1 MYFMLMKAS
10 YSKRIRYLT
19 TCLFE
24 QFQGFGDEITQ
35 VEALSLTVLDVISDV
50 DITIAEQV
58 EDWEDLTVVW
68 NKCLANHLSTQY

>member
-1 MYFMLMKAS
+1 MLMKAS
-10 YSKRIRYLT
+10 YSKCIKYLT